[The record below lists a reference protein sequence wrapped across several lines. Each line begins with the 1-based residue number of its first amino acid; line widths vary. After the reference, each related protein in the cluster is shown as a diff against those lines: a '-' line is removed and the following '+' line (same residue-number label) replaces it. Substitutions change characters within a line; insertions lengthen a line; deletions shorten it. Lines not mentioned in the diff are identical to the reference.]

1 MRWNAETARA
11 REELSP
17 LHFRLRA
24 APKFITGSN
33 TSHALQFTNVAK
45 IQKHS
50 ARFPMKKITSLLAAV
65 ALFPTLL
72 TAADPAPAAPAKPVL
87 KINPGQVI
95 VPTDAM
101 RRIWGELIS
110 IDLATRTGKFRKEGT
125 DEVMSFTVLPYAE
138 LYHHAAFGDLQDFRV
153 GVRAI
158 FRMHEAANSEWT
170 WLTYIQDQMNMMNG
184 HKEYFYVDAIDAAA
198 GTITC
203 TQANFDKSF
212 VREKGI
218 VISTDAETKYWK
230 DAQPA
235 KFADIKVGDKIRTE
249 THGIGKGKVQM
260 CWNVFLDDASL
271 AKFQDAQRALES
283 KRIAEEGAPG
293 YVDRNEGTALDV
305 TLFQESGEVSHALKA
320 GQKIRVVAAGVD
332 RKPIGAPSTG
342 TVAATKMAGNLGK
355 VTITLDVASAGF
367 QQGGVARMWIVK

>member
-1 MRWNAETARA
+1 
-11 REELSP
+11 
-17 LHFRLRA
+17 
-24 APKFITGSN
+24 
-33 TSHALQFTNVAK
+33 
-45 IQKHS
+45 
-50 ARFPMKKITSLLAAV
+50 MKKIISLLTAL

-72 TAADPAPAAPAKPVL
+72 TAADPAPPTKPVL
-87 KINPGQVI
+87 KVIPGQVI

-138 LYHHAAFGDLQDFRV
+138 LLHHAAFGDLQDFRI

-158 FRMHEAANSEWT
+158 FRMHEAANGEWT

-184 HKEYFYVDAIDAAA
+184 HKEYFYVDAIDATA
-198 GTITC
+198 GTATC

-218 VISTDAETKYWK
+218 VISTDAETKYWR

-235 KFADIKVGDKIRTE
+235 KFADIKLGDKIRTE
-249 THGIGKGKVQM
+249 THGVGKGKVQM

-271 AKFQDAQRALES
+271 AKFQDAQKAIET

-293 YVDRNEGTALDV
+293 YADKVEGGAVEL
-305 TLFQESGEVSHALKA
+305 TLFWEGSDISRALKA
-320 GQKIRVVAAGVD
+320 GQKIRVAPAGVD
-332 RKPIGAPSTG
+332 RKAIDTPFEGL
-342 TVAATKMAGNLGK
+342 VATAKMAGNLGK
-355 VTITLDVASAGF
+355 VTITLNAAPAGF
-367 QQGGVARMWIVK
+367 QPGGLARLWIMH

>member
-1 MRWNAETARA
+1 
-11 REELSP
+11 
-17 LHFRLRA
+17 
-24 APKFITGSN
+24 
-33 TSHALQFTNVAK
+33 
-45 IQKHS
+45 
-50 ARFPMKKITSLLAAV
+50 MKTLISLLAALG
-65 ALFPTLL
+65 LFPSVLI
-72 TAADPAPAAPAKPVL
+72 AADPAPPATPAKPVL
-87 KINPGQVI
+87 KIIPGQVI

-110 IDLATRTGKFRKEGT
+110 IDLKTRTGTFRKEGT

-138 LYHHAAFGDLQDFRV
+138 LLHHAAFGDLQDFHI

-158 FRMHEAANSEWT
+158 FRMHENANGEWT

-198 GTITC
+198 GTLEC

-235 KFADIKVGDKIRTE
+235 KFADIKIGDKIRTE
-249 THGIGKGKVQM
+249 THGVGKGKVQM

-271 AKFQDAQRALES
+271 LKFQDAQKALEA

-293 YVDRNEGTALDV
+293 YVDKVDGNALDL
-305 TLFQESGEVSHALKA
+305 TLFQESGEIARQLKA
-320 GQKIRVVAAGVD
+320 GQKIRVAAAGVD
-332 RKPIGAPSTG
+332 RKAIGTPGSG
-342 TVAATKMAGNLGK
+342 TVAAAKMAGNLGK
-355 VTITLDVASAGF
+355 VTLTLDAAAGSF
-367 QQGGVARMWIVK
+367 QPGGLARLWIAH